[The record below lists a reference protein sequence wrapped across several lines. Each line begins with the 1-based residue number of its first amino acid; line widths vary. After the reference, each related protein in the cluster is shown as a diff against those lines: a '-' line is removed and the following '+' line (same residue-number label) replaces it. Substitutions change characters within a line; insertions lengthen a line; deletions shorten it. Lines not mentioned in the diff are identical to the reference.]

1 MLVADA
7 VTGEIGMAGRFVS
20 ETLTERLQGYGEVG
34 ASHARTLP
42 IAVFGVNPI
51 GSKAIIDRCSLQRS
65 AVPSRNVATID
76 VSRISG
82 NPQGWMRVG
91 RYANLGN
98 VATRSP
104 AERSIV

>member
-1 MLVADA
+1 MDGGPAQNGLKGRHRSVAPVEANGLKMLVADA

-65 AVPSRNVATID
+65 AVPSRNWPL
-76 VSRISG
+76 S
-82 NPQGWMRVG
+82 M
-91 RYANLGN
+91 
-98 VATRSP
+98 
-104 AERSIV
+104 